1 MNKKYSISLLTL
13 ALSSSFA
20 FAQSINEAKTAI
32 NAEQFDKAKEILKD
46 LIGKKPAEG
55 VNYFYLGDVFL
66 KEDQSDSARYY
77 FDQGLLAKT
86 KGSLN
91 YIGLGQI
98 ELDNNRS
105 AEAVANFKKAEKD
118 IKKKDYNEQLLVAA
132 AYLNSKMPNAKEAQ
146 TIAADV
152 VAKDY
157 SNPMGHLLL
166 GRAFLEQK
174 NLNDAFASFR
184 NAYDLDNTLV
194 EAKLQMAMI
203 TKRARAYADAIKACE
218 EILATTPGYAPAY
231 REIAEISYMW
241 SKANAPREKELI
253 AQAGENY
260 KKFIKATDNS
270 IDSQMRYADFLVKT
284 ENYPE
289 LERVATQMKDIK
301 GVNPRIHRYLGYAA
315 YENKNYQ
322 VSVDALDKFLKVY
335 LKESKS
341 LNAIGRD
348 YMYLG
353 LSEIGLSN
361 DGENKEL
368 YNKGLNHLK
377 DAINVEIAIAGEFN
391 RYGLDLFR
399 AKKYQNVIDILSIS
413 ADVKESSG
421 YIYDNYYVGYSYYLL
436 GSTERPDSEDL
447 LKKADEYLAK
457 TIEASP
463 LTQEAYFYR
472 ARANRYID
480 HVDAYDRMFESYQGF
495 LKVLGEKN
503 ELKDAANKEQVIEAH
518 TSIATYYANKNR
530 NAEAIEEFK
539 KVLNLDPTNSFAK
552 KTIEAI
558 NKG

>member
-1 MNKKYSISLLTL
+1 MNKKYSISLLAL

-46 LIGKKPAEG
+46 LIGKKPADG

-391 RYGLDLFR
+391 RFGLDLFR

-436 GSTERPDSEDL
+436 GSTDRPDSEDL

-530 NAEAIEEFK
+530 NAEAVEEFK

>member
-1 MNKKYSISLLTL
+1 MNKKYSISLLAL

-46 LIGKKPAEG
+46 LIGKKPADG

-391 RYGLDLFR
+391 RYGLELFR

-436 GSTERPDSEDL
+436 GSTDRPDSEDL

-530 NAEAIEEFK
+530 NAEAVEEFK

>member
-1 MNKKYSISLLTL
+1 MNKKYSISLLAL

-46 LIGKKPAEG
+46 LIGKKPADG

-284 ENYPE
+284 ENYTE

-530 NAEAIEEFK
+530 NAEAVEEFK

>member
-46 LIGKKPAEG
+46 LISKKPAEG
-55 VNYFYLGDVFL
+55 INYYYLGDVFL
-66 KEDQSDSARYY
+66 REDQSDSARYY
-77 FDQGLLAKT
+77 FDKGVLAKT

-91 YIGLGQI
+91 YVGLGQI
-98 ELDNNRS
+98 ELDNNRT
-105 AEAVANFKKAEKD
+105 AEAVANFSKAEKEM
-118 IKKKDYNEQLLVAA
+118 KKKDYDEQLLVAA
-132 AYLNSKMPNAKEAQ
+132 AYLNSKMPDAKAAQ
-146 TIAADV
+146 KIAADV

-157 SNPMGHLLL
+157 SNPTAHLLL

-174 NLNDAFASFR
+174 NLNDAYSSFR
-184 NAYDLDNTLV
+184 NAYDLDNSLV

-218 EILATTPGYAPAY
+218 EILATTPNYAPAY

-241 SKANAPREKELI
+241 SKVNAKQEKELI

-270 IDSQMRYADFLVKT
+270 IDSQMRYADFLVLT

-315 YENKNYQ
+315 YENKNYD
-322 VSVDALDKFLKVY
+322 VSADALDKFLKVY

-348 YMYLG
+348 YLYLG
-353 LSEIGLSN
+353 LSEIGQSN
-361 DGENKEL
+361 YGENKEM
-368 YNKGLNHLK
+368 YHKGLNHLK
-377 DAINVEIAIAGEFN
+377 DAINVELAIAGEFN
-391 RYGLDLFR
+391 RFGLDLFR
-399 AKKYQNVIDILSIS
+399 QKKYQNVIDILGIS
-413 ADVKESSG
+413 ADFKESSG

-436 GSTERPDSEDL
+436 GSEDRSDNEEL

-495 LKVLGEKN
+495 LRVLAEKN
-503 ELKDAANKEQVIEAH
+503 ELNDPSNKDQVIEAH
-518 TSIATYYANKNR
+518 TSIATYYANKDR
-530 NAEAIEEFK
+530 NTEAVEEFK

-558 NKG
+558 GK

>member
-32 NAEQFDKAKEILKD
+32 NAEQFDKAKEILRD

-55 VNYFYLGDVFL
+55 INYFYLGDVFL
-66 KEDQSDSARYY
+66 REDQSDSARYY
-77 FDQGLLAKT
+77 FDKGLLAKT
-86 KGSLN
+86 KGSVN
-91 YIGLGQI
+91 YVGLGQI

-105 AEAVANFKKAEKD
+105 VEAVANFAKAEKEM
-118 IKKKDYNEQLLVAA
+118 KKKDYDDQLLIAA

-146 TIAADV
+146 KIAADV

-157 SNPMGHLLL
+157 NNATAHLLL

-174 NLNDAFASFR
+174 NLNDAYSSFR
-184 NAYDLDNTLV
+184 NAYDLDNSLV

-218 EILATTPGYAPAY
+218 EILVSTPNYAPAY
-231 REIAEISYMW
+231 REIAEIAYMW
-241 SKANAPREKELI
+241 SKVNAKQEKELI
-253 AQAGENY
+253 AKAGENY
-260 KKFIKATDNS
+260 KKFIAATDNS

-284 ENYPE
+284 ENYVE
-289 LERVATQMKDIK
+289 LEKVATQMKDIK

-315 YENKNYQ
+315 YENKHYD
-322 VSVDALDKFLKVY
+322 VSADALDKFLKVY

-348 YMYLG
+348 YLYLG
-353 LSEIGLSN
+353 LSEIGQSKY
-361 DGENKEL
+361 GENKEM
-368 YNKGLNHLK
+368 YHKGLNHLK
-377 DAINVEIAIAGEFN
+377 DAINVELAIAGEFN
-391 RYGLDLFR
+391 RFGLDLFR
-399 AKKYQNVIDILSIS
+399 EKKYQNVIDILSIS

-436 GSTERPDSEDL
+436 GSETRPDSEDL
-447 LKKADEYLAK
+447 LKKADDYLAK

-480 HVDAYDRMFESYQGF
+480 HVDAYDRMFESYKGF

-530 NAEAIEEFK
+530 NAEAVEEFK
-539 KVLNLDPTNSFAK
+539 KVLTLDPSNSFAK

-558 NKG
+558 SKG

>member
-1 MNKKYSISLLTL
+1 MNKKYSISLLAL

-46 LIGKKPAEG
+46 LIGKKPADG

-174 NLNDAFASFR
+174 NLNDAFSSFR

-391 RYGLDLFR
+391 RYGLELFR

-530 NAEAIEEFK
+530 NAEAVEEFK

>member
-1 MNKKYSISLLTL
+1 MNKKYSISLLAL

-46 LIGKKPAEG
+46 LIGKKPADG

-495 LKVLGEKN
+495 LKVLAEKN

-530 NAEAIEEFK
+530 NAEAVEEFK

>member
-1 MNKKYSISLLTL
+1 MNKKYSISLLAL

-46 LIGKKPAEG
+46 LIGKKPADG

-399 AKKYQNVIDILSIS
+399 AKKYQNVIDVLSIS

-436 GSTERPDSEDL
+436 GSTDRPDSEDL

-518 TSIATYYANKNR
+518 TSIATYYANKNK
-530 NAEAIEEFK
+530 NAEAVEEFK

>member
-118 IKKKDYNEQLLVAA
+118 IKKKDYNEQLLIAA
-132 AYLNSKMPNAKEAQ
+132 AYLNSKMPNPKEAQ

-157 SNPMGHLLL
+157 NNPMGHLLL

-174 NLNDAFASFR
+174 NLNDAFSSFR

-218 EILATTPGYAPAY
+218 EILATTPDYAPAY

-241 SKANAPREKELI
+241 SKANAPKEKQLI

-270 IDSQMRYADFLVKT
+270 VDSQMRYADFLVKT

-377 DAINVEIAIAGEFN
+377 DAVNVEIAIAGEFN
-391 RYGLDLFR
+391 RYGLELFR

-436 GSTERPDSEDL
+436 GSTERPDSEEL
-447 LKKADEYLAK
+447 LKKADEYLAR

-495 LKVLGEKN
+495 LKVLAEKN

>member
-1 MNKKYSISLLTL
+1 MNKKYSISLLAL

-46 LIGKKPAEG
+46 LIGKKPADG

-530 NAEAIEEFK
+530 NAEAVEEFK

>member
-1 MNKKYSISLLTL
+1 MNKKYSISLLAL

-46 LIGKKPAEG
+46 LIGKKPADG

-391 RYGLDLFR
+391 RYGLELFR

-530 NAEAIEEFK
+530 NAEAVEEFK